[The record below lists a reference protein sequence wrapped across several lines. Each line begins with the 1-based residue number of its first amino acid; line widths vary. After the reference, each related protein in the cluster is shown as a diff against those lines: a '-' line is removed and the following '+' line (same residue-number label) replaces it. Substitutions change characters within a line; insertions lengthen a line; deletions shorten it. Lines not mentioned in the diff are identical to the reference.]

1 MLFKVKNWWIKLEIK
16 SKPDSCFNP
25 MYKEAHGEEI
35 PMSIEIQSSGI
46 FLSTIQHEII
56 NRFSSRN

>member
-1 MLFKVKNWWIKLEIK
+1 
-16 SKPDSCFNP
+16 